1 MGHRKSRRER
11 FTAAVSF
18 LSGAIVGLLIAALQI
33 ALGHVS
39 LEYQRVSFHGNA
51 LLATAVPVFLL
62 PLAIARG
69 WTWVSDRWSG
79 RSGPRLLLF
88 TVGLVLA
95 ASSAF
100 PIDYVLFPTSGD
112 FGLVVLADVTLQGM
126 LFVLPVVAL
135 AAVLYWA
142 YASGKVSA
150 SFGPLALGYLGGVCL
165 ALVLPTLTMG
175 AVAGTAA
182 GNSWQHPN
190 SRGRIAFLVLLLMFV
205 GVFELPIVA
214 NRLLQ

>member
-1 MGHRKSRRER
+1 M
-11 FTAAVSF
+11 SF
-18 LSGAIVGLLIAALQI
+18 LSGAFVGLLIAALQI
-33 ALGHVS
+33 AAGHAS
-39 LEYQRVSFHGNA
+39 IEYQRTSFHGNG
-51 LLATAVPVFLL
+51 LLAVAVPVFLL
-62 PLAIARG
+62 PLAIAWG

-79 RSGPRLLLF
+79 RSGPRLLIF

-100 PIDYVLFPTSGD
+100 PIDYALFPTSGD
-112 FGLVVLADVTLQGM
+112 FGLLVFADVTLQGM

-150 SFGPLALGYLGGVCL
+150 SFGTLALGYLGGVCL